1 MRAPGTGDTGGEP
14 RTRALLGPSEALQLT
29 QVARRFYLDGQSK
42 QDIARDLGMTR
53 FKVARILE
61 HARDS
66 GVVQIAIAAPALIDP
81 DLSEQLALAY
91 GLRRAIVLA
100 VADCPEPELRRYLAQ
115 VTAELLTEIVTDDD
129 VLGIGYGRTLNE
141 TTASLTRLAR
151 CTTVQLA
158 GALLEVHVSEN
169 SIELVRRV
177 AAISAGPAFPLYTP
191 QVLPDPETAR
201 TLRGQPQV
209 AAVYRQFDRIT
220 KAVVAVGAWN
230 PPHSLLYE
238 ALPESDREQLLARGA
253 TAELCATVI
262 DDRGNDVAP
271 ELTERCIAIRG
282 AQLKA
287 IDDVIAV
294 AGGSD
299 KATAIMAVLRGGYAS
314 SLVTDQ
320 SVARHL
326 LEHRR

>member
-1 MRAPGTGDTGGEP
+1 MRAATAVRAGSARGNGRARAARPQRGAPAHAGGPPLLPRRAVQAGHRP
-14 RTRALLGPSEALQLT
+14 RTRDDAVQGRPDPR
-29 QVARRFYLDGQSK
+29 ARSR
-42 QDIARDLGMTR
+42 
-53 FKVARILE
+53 
-61 HARDS
+61 S

-177 AAISAGPAFPLYTP
+177 AAVSAGPAYPLYTP

-209 AAVYRQFDRIT
+209 AAVYRQFEGSPKRSSPW
-220 KAVVAVGAWN
+220 G
-230 PPHSLLYE
+230 
-238 ALPESDREQLLARGA
+238 RGPRHTHCSTRRCPRA
-253 TAELCATVI
+253 SASSSWTAGGTAELCATVI
-262 DDRGNDVAP
+262 DARQ
-271 ELTERCIAIRG
+271 RRG
-282 AQLKA
+282 ARAHRALHRHPGRPA
-287 IDDVIAV
+287 
-294 AGGSD
+294 
-299 KATAIMAVLRGGYAS
+299 
-314 SLVTDQ
+314 Q
-320 SVARHL
+320 S
-326 LEHRR
+326 HRRRHRGRRRP